1 MNLPDLGILALVEGV
16 ADIVP
21 IDASAHIQLA
31 TRLLGWRAGPLAA
44 VLHLGT
50 ALAVMTYL
58 WRDMAQIGTGLWRL
72 RKARLESG
80 TRLFAKILLAAVPLL
95 VALGGVGGFQ
105 PPRISSLFALGVI
118 TLFCALIMLFADRL
132 SLTVKRIE
140 HIGLGTTLAVSL
152 VQLFSL
158 VPGVGRIAA
167 ALTAARLF
175 GMERQDA
182 YRFTLLVSLPILLG
196 QALMEF
202 LRNQAAQKPAGLSD
216 LLAGLITYCL
226 VLLALPIAFSLIQR
240 AGLLPFVVYRLL
252 FGAALVAL
260 GMI

>member
-1 MNLPDLGILALVEGV
+1 VNLPDLGILALIEGV
-16 ADIVP
+16 ADVIP

-50 ALAVMTYL
+50 ALAIMSYL
-58 WRDMAQIGTGLWRL
+58 WRDMAQIGIGLWRL
-72 RKARLESG
+72 RKARLEPG
-80 TRLFAKILLAAVPLL
+80 TRLLGKILLAAAPLL

-105 PPRISSLFALGVI
+105 APRITNLFALGVI

-152 VQLFSL
+152 VQLCSL
-158 VPGVGRIAA
+158 VPGVGRVAA
-167 ALTAARLF
+167 ALIAARLF

-182 YRFTLLVSLPILLG
+182 YRFILLVSLPILLG
-196 QALMEF
+196 EALMEF
-202 LRNQAAQKPAGLSD
+202 AQNQAAHKQAGLSD

-226 VLLALPIAFSLIQR
+226 VLFVLPIAFSLIRR
-240 AGLLPFVVYRLL
+240 AGLLPFAVYRLL
-252 FGAALVAL
+252 FGAMLVAL